1 MKATT
6 PPVFHPLEL
15 LRRKS
20 YISQTG
26 FFEMAMK
33 RNHVPIAYIWLMLV
47 FVLACRLDFSVP
59 DQAAIDAAAAQTVAA
74 MFPSQTPAPPTITP
88 QPTSTATLTPTA
100 TPQPCD
106 KAEFVSE
113 TIPDRTEFNPNES
126 FTKTWRLKNIGTCTW
141 NTSYRVA
148 HYSGD
153 RLGGPAAQSFT
164 QIIKPG
170 EKMDVVLQLKAP
182 SEDGKYIS
190 YWKLQD
196 EKGVNF
202 AQIYVWIEVE

>member
-1 MKATT
+1 
-6 PPVFHPLEL
+6 
-15 LRRKS
+15 
-20 YISQTG
+20 
-26 FFEMAMK
+26 MAM
-33 RNHVPIAYIWLMLV
+33 RNSSFQITLV
-47 FVLACRLDFSVP
+47 FLLAALILACRLDFSRP
-59 DQAAIDAAAAQTVAA
+59 DQSAIDTAAAETVAA
-74 MFPSQTPAPPTITP
+74 MFPSQTPAPPTLTP
-88 QPTSTATLTPTA
+88 QPTSTATLTPSA
-100 TPQPCD
+100 TPQLCN

-148 HYSGD
+148 HFSGD

-196 EKGVNF
+196 EKVVNF